1 MNTVVIREIRQNEI
15 PKLED
20 MLYEAIYQPDES
32 DLIPRS
38 VLQIPEI
45 NIYIKD
51 FGTLKDDYGLVADL
65 DEEIIGAVW
74 IRILSGKI
82 KGYGNIDGETPE
94 FAISLFKEYRNRG
107 IGTLLMTHMID
118 YLRKKGYKK
127 ASLNVKKENYAV
139 KLYQK
144 VGFEIM
150 DENEEDFLMVLKL
163 D

>member
-1 MNTVVIREIRQNEI
+1 MNTVVIREIRQDEI

-32 DLIPRS
+32 NLIPRS

-45 NIYIKD
+45 NIYITD

-65 DEEIIGAVW
+65 NGEIIGAVW

-127 ASLNVKKENYAV
+127 ASLNVKKANYAV

-144 VGFEIM
+144 VGFEII
-150 DENEEDFLMVLKL
+150 DENEEDFLMILKL